1 MCCLRSAS
9 LLTMSIHAGDV
20 IGVLLLRLLHGHAV
34 FGVGIGC
41 QIFRFF
47 QRGGNIDAGKQQREG
62 QQDAARRRVRLV
74 LAQHGDQREK
84 RREGKHQR
92 EAQADIKGQLRRC
105 GLPFVLQQQPEARL
119 RQREGQAQA
128 DPRAAADQ
136 QICKIDAAAPVPG
149 DELVAHGAAG
159 MLVPD
164 EKRRED
170 RGQNRR
176 EDDIDE
182 QRVVHRPDLAVMSG

>member
-92 EAQADIKGQLRRC
+92 E
-105 GLPFVLQQQPEARL
+105 
-119 RQREGQAQA
+119 GQAQA

-136 QICKIDAAAPVPG
+136 QICKVDAAAPVPG

-164 EKRRED
+164 EKRHED

>member
-84 RREGKHQR
+84 RRE
-92 EAQADIKGQLRRC
+92 
-105 GLPFVLQQQPEARL
+105 
-119 RQREGQAQA
+119 
-128 DPRAAADQ
+128 
-136 QICKIDAAAPVPG
+136 
-149 DELVAHGAAG
+149 
-159 MLVPD
+159 
-164 EKRRED
+164 D
-170 RGQNRR
+170 RGQDRR

-182 QRVVHRPDLAVMSG
+182 QRVVHRPDLAVLPGMDGVDHRHGSPQSRHQRREQPEGPGGNRSREAAYAWRTPPIRCI

>member
-62 QQDAARRRVRLV
+62 Q
-74 LAQHGDQREK
+74 
-84 RREGKHQR
+84 
-92 EAQADIKGQLRRC
+92 ADIKGQLRRC
-105 GLPFVLQQQPEARL
+105 GLPFALQQQPEARL

-128 DPRAAADQ
+128 DPRAAAGQ
-136 QICKIDAAAPVPG
+136 QICKIDAAAPMPG

-164 EKRRED
+164 EKRHED
-170 RGQNRR
+170 RGQDRR

>member
-84 RREGKHQR
+84 RRE
-92 EAQADIKGQLRRC
+92 
-105 GLPFVLQQQPEARL
+105 
-119 RQREGQAQA
+119 
-128 DPRAAADQ
+128 
-136 QICKIDAAAPVPG
+136 
-149 DELVAHGAAG
+149 
-159 MLVPD
+159 
-164 EKRRED
+164 D
-170 RGQNRR
+170 RGQDRR
-176 EDDIDE
+176 EDDIDK
-182 QRVVHRPDLAVMSG
+182 QRVVHRPERTPG

>member
-1 MCCLRSAS
+1 
-9 LLTMSIHAGDV
+9 MSIHAGDV

-84 RREGKHQR
+84 RREDRCRGTR
-92 EAQADIKGQLRRC
+92 EASRAAGRHTTAPPRPASPATRGSRRC
-105 GLPFVLQQQPEARL
+105 TWTAR
-119 RQREGQAQA
+119 RPART
-128 DPRAAADQ
+128 
-136 QICKIDAAAPVPG
+136 PG
-149 DELVAHGAAG
+149 
-159 MLVPD
+159 
-164 EKRRED
+164 
-170 RGQNRR
+170 
-176 EDDIDE
+176 
-182 QRVVHRPDLAVMSG
+182 